1 MKNMQDPEEI
11 EDESSLQDR
20 EAGETNAVGGSGMGR
35 DITYED
41 VAQSVVDLLLRAE
54 TRLPDDVTAAL
65 KDAHGRETDPTAR
78 AQIEAILENIELA
91 AMRKVPICQDTGILI
106 FFVEIGRDCAI
117 NFDIKDA
124 IRDGVKKATE
134 IVPLRPNAVHPTR
147 REPSGNV
154 GIGLP
159 DIILD
164 INEGDRIRITVLPKG
179 AGSENVSRLAMLNPS
194 QVADI
199 KRFVLETVADAGGKP
214 CPPII
219 VGVGIG
225 GSFDKAARLAKKA
238 LLREIRDNASGV
250 DACVNGSAVDA
261 CIMGEF
267 EREIL
272 DAINS
277 LGIGTMGLGGDI
289 TALAVHIEYAHCHTA
304 SLPVAVNIQCW
315 ANRRASV
322 ELGGDGA

>member
-1 MKNMQDPEEI
+1 MD
-11 EDESSLQDR
+11 L
-20 EAGETNAVGGSGMGR
+20 GR

-41 VAQSVVDLLLRAE
+41 VVQSVVDLLLKAE

-65 KDAHGRETDPTAR
+65 TDAHGRETDPTAR
-78 AQIEAILENIELA
+78 AQIEAILKNIELA
-91 AMRKVPICQDTGILI
+91 AMRNVPICQDTGILI
-106 FFVEIGRDCAI
+106 FFVEIGRDCTI

-124 IRDGVKKATE
+124 IRAGVTKATE
-134 IVPLRPNAVHPTR
+134 IIPLRPNAVHPTR

-154 GIGLP
+154 GVGLP

-164 INEGDRIRITVLPKG
+164 INEGNRIRITVMPKG

-238 LLREIRDNASGV
+238 LLREIHD
-250 DACVNGSAVDA
+250 NGSAVDA
-261 CIMGEF
+261 CINAFGVDARDGVLIACVMDDF
-267 EREIL
+267 ERELL

-289 TALAVHIEYAHCHTA
+289 TALAVHVEYAHCHTA

-322 ELGGDGA
+322 ELGK

>member
-1 MKNMQDPEEI
+1 M
-11 EDESSLQDR
+11 
-20 EAGETNAVGGSGMGR
+20 GMDVGR

-41 VAQSVVDLLLRAE
+41 VTQSVVDLLLRAE

>member
-1 MKNMQDPEEI
+1 
-11 EDESSLQDR
+11 
-20 EAGETNAVGGSGMGR
+20 MGR

-65 KDAHGRETDPTAR
+65 TDAHGRETDPTAR

-91 AMRKVPICQDTGILI
+91 ATRKVPICQDTGILI
-106 FFVEIGRDCAI
+106 FFVEIGRDCTI

-164 INEGDRIRITVLPKG
+164 INEGDRIRITVMPKG

-238 LLREIRDNASGV
+238 LLREICDNASGV

-261 CIMGEF
+261 CTMDDF
-267 EREIL
+267 ELEIL

-322 ELGGDGA
+322 ELDKNGV

>member
-1 MKNMQDPEEI
+1 MQDPAEI

-20 EAGETNAVGGSGMGR
+20 EAGETNAVGRRGMGVDR

-41 VAQSVVDLLLRAE
+41 VTQSVVDLLLRAE

-65 KDAHGRETDPTAR
+65 TDARGRETDPTAR

-91 AMRKVPICQDTGILI
+91 ATRKVPICQDTGILI
-106 FFVEIGRDCAI
+106 FFVEIGRDCTI
-117 NFDIKDA
+117 DFDIKDA
-124 IRDGVKKATE
+124 IRAGVKKATE
-134 IVPLRPNAVHPTR
+134 IVPLRPNAVHPIT

-164 INEGDRIRITVLPKG
+164 INEGDRIRITVMPKG

-199 KRFVLETVADAGGKP
+199 KRFVLEAVADAGGKP
-214 CPPII
+214 CPPVI

-238 LLREIRDNASGV
+238 LLREICDM
-250 DACVNGSAVDA
+250 DD
-261 CIMGEF
+261 F
-267 EREIL
+267 ERELL

-322 ELGGDGA
+322 EL

>member
-1 MKNMQDPEEI
+1 
-11 EDESSLQDR
+11 
-20 EAGETNAVGGSGMGR
+20 MGVSR

-41 VAQSVVDLLLRAE
+41 VAQSVVDLLLSAE

-65 KDAHGRETDPTAR
+65 TAAHGRETDPTAR

-106 FFVEIGRDCAI
+106 FFVEIGRACTI

-124 IRDGVKKATE
+124 IRAGVEKATE
-134 IVPLRPNAVHPTR
+134 IIPLRPNAVHPVT

-164 INEGDRIRITVLPKG
+164 INEGDRIRITVMPKG
-179 AGSENVSRLAMLNPS
+179 AGSENVGRLAMLNPS

-199 KRFVLETVADAGGKP
+199 KRFVLETVVDAGGKP
-214 CPPII
+214 CPPVV

-238 LLREIRDNASGV
+238 LLREIYDNSSGV
-250 DACVNGSAVDA
+250 DACVNGSAIDDHIVDD
-261 CIMGEF
+261 F
-267 EREIL
+267 ERELL
-272 DAINS
+272 DVINS

>member
-1 MKNMQDPEEI
+1 
-11 EDESSLQDR
+11 
-20 EAGETNAVGGSGMGR
+20 MGVDR

-65 KDAHGRETDPTAR
+65 TAAHRRETDPIAR

-91 AMRKVPICQDTGILI
+91 AVRKVPICQDTGILI
-106 FFVEIGRDCAI
+106 FFVEIGRDCTI

-124 IRDGVKKATE
+124 IRDGVTKATE
-134 IVPLRPNAVHPTR
+134 IIPLRPNAVHPVT

-164 INEGDRIRITVLPKG
+164 INEGDRIRITVMPKG
-179 AGSENVSRLAMLNPS
+179 AGSENVGRLAMLNPS

-199 KRFVLETVADAGGKP
+199 KRFVLETIVDAGGKP
-214 CPPII
+214 CPPIV

-225 GSFDKAARLAKKA
+225 GSFDKVARLAKKA
-238 LLREIRDNASGV
+238 LLREIYDNASGV
-250 DACVNGSAVDA
+250 DACVNGSTINGCIVDD
-261 CIMGEF
+261 F
-267 EREIL
+267 ERELL

-289 TALAVHIEYAHCHTA
+289 TALAVHVEYAHCHTA

-322 ELGGDGA
+322 ELGR

>member
-1 MKNMQDPEEI
+1 M
-11 EDESSLQDR
+11 
-20 EAGETNAVGGSGMGR
+20 GMDVGR

-41 VAQSVVDLLLRAE
+41 VTQSVVDLLLRAE

-65 KDAHGRETDPTAR
+65 TDARGRETDPTAR

-91 AMRKVPICQDTGILI
+91 AMRKVPICQDTGILV

-199 KRFVLETVADAGGKP
+199 KRFVLETVTDAGGKP

>member
-1 MKNMQDPEEI
+1 MD
-11 EDESSLQDR
+11 
-20 EAGETNAVGGSGMGR
+20 VGR

-41 VAQSVVDLLLRAE
+41 VEQSVVDLLLRAE

-65 KDAHGRETDPTAR
+65 TDARGRETDPTAR
-78 AQIEAILENIELA
+78 AQIAAILENIELA

-106 FFVEIGRDCAI
+106 FFVEIGRDCTI
-117 NFDIKDA
+117 NFNIKDA
-124 IRDGVKKATE
+124 IRDGVAKATD

-164 INEGDRIRITVLPKG
+164 INEGDRIRITVMPKG

-238 LLREIRDNASGV
+238 LLREIYDNASGV
-250 DACVNGSAVDA
+250 DACVNGSAADA

-267 EREIL
+267 ERELL

-322 ELGGDGA
+322 ELGGGGDGT

>member
-1 MKNMQDPEEI
+1 M
-11 EDESSLQDR
+11 
-20 EAGETNAVGGSGMGR
+20 GMDVGR

-65 KDAHGRETDPTAR
+65 TDARGRETDPTAR

-164 INEGDRIRITVLPKG
+164 INEGDRIRITVMPKG

-214 CPPII
+214 CPPIV

-238 LLREIRDNASGV
+238 LLREIRDN
-250 DACVNGSAVDA
+250 GSDVDA
-261 CIMGEF
+261 CITDDF
-267 EREIL
+267 ELELL

-322 ELGGDGA
+322 ELGG

>member
-1 MKNMQDPEEI
+1 
-11 EDESSLQDR
+11 
-20 EAGETNAVGGSGMGR
+20 MGR

-164 INEGDRIRITVLPKG
+164 INEGDRIRITVMPKG

-214 CPPII
+214 CPPIV

>member
-1 MKNMQDPEEI
+1 
-11 EDESSLQDR
+11 
-20 EAGETNAVGGSGMGR
+20 MGVDR

-54 TRLPDDVTAAL
+54 TQLPDDVTAAL
-65 KDAHGRETDPTAR
+65 TDAHGRETDPTAR

-91 AMRKVPICQDTGILI
+91 AMRMVPICQDTGILI

-117 NFDIKDA
+117 DFNIKDA
-124 IRDGVKKATE
+124 IRAGVTKATE
-134 IVPLRPNAVHPTR
+134 IVPLRPNAVHPVT

-164 INEGDRIRITVLPKG
+164 INEGDRIRITVMPKG

-194 QVADI
+194 QVTDI
-199 KRFVLETVADAGGKP
+199 KRFVLEAVADAGGKP
-214 CPPII
+214 CPPIV

-238 LLREIRDNASGV
+238 LLREIYNNASGV
-250 DACVNGSAVDA
+250 GACVNGSTVDA
-261 CIMGEF
+261 YIMDDF
-267 EREIL
+267 ELELL

-289 TALAVHIEYAHCHTA
+289 TALAVHVEYAHCHTA

-322 ELGGDGA
+322 ELGG

>member
-1 MKNMQDPEEI
+1 
-11 EDESSLQDR
+11 
-20 EAGETNAVGGSGMGR
+20 MGVDR

-65 KDAHGRETDPTAR
+65 TDARGRETDPTAR

-106 FFVEIGRDCAI
+106 FFVEIGRDCTI
-117 NFDIKDA
+117 NFNIKDA
-124 IRDGVKKATE
+124 IRDGVAKATE
-134 IVPLRPNAVHPTR
+134 IVPLRPNAVHPVTR
-147 REPSGNV
+147 EASGNV

-164 INEGDRIRITVLPKG
+164 ITQGDRIRITVMPKG

-214 CPPII
+214 CPPVII
-219 VGVGIG
+219 GVGIG

-238 LLREIRDNASGV
+238 LLREICDNTSGV

-261 CIMGEF
+261 CTMDDF
-267 EREIL
+267 ELELL

-322 ELGGDGA
+322 ELGGGGGWW

>member
-1 MKNMQDPEEI
+1 M
-11 EDESSLQDR
+11 
-20 EAGETNAVGGSGMGR
+20 GVGR

-65 KDAHGRETDPTAR
+65 TDAHRRETDPTAR

-106 FFVEIGRDCAI
+106 FFVEIGRDCTI
-117 NFDIKDA
+117 DFDIKDA
-124 IRDGVKKATE
+124 IRAGVKKATE
-134 IVPLRPNAVHPTR
+134 IVPLRPNAVHAIT

-164 INEGDRIRITVLPKG
+164 INEGDRIRITVMPKG

-214 CPPII
+214 CPPVI

-238 LLREIRDNASGV
+238 LLREI
-250 DACVNGSAVDA
+250 CVNGSAADA
-261 CIMGEF
+261 CINAFGVDARDRVLIACVMDDF
-267 EREIL
+267 ELEIL

-322 ELGGDGA
+322 ELGG

>member
-1 MKNMQDPEEI
+1 MGVRDPAECEKEGMLQDPAAADTE
-11 EDESSLQDR
+11 L
-20 EAGETNAVGGSGMGR
+20 VGCMSA
-35 DITYED
+35 DITYGD
-41 VAQSVVDLLLRAE
+41 AVQSVVDLLMRAE

-65 KDAHGRETDPTAR
+65 ADAHRRETDPTAK
-78 AQIEAILENIELA
+78 AQIETILENIELA
-91 AMRKVPICQDTGILI
+91 AVQSVPICQDTGILV
-106 FFVEIGRDCAI
+106 FFVEIGRECVLD
-117 NFDIKDA
+117 FDIKDA
-124 IRDGVKKATE
+124 IRDGVKRATE
-134 IVPLRPNAVHPTR
+134 IIPLRPNAVHPIT

-154 GIGLP
+154 GIGIP

-164 INEGDRIRITVLPKG
+164 ITEGDRIRITVLPKG

-194 QVADI
+194 QVHEI
-199 KRFVLETVADAGGKP
+199 KRFIIETVAEAGGKP
-214 CPPII
+214 CPPVI

-238 LLREIRDNASGV
+238 LLREIYVNSSGV
-250 DACVNGSAVDA
+250 DD
-261 CIMGEF
+261 F
-267 EREIL
+267 ELEIF

-322 ELGGDGA
+322 ELGG

>member
-1 MKNMQDPEEI
+1 
-11 EDESSLQDR
+11 
-20 EAGETNAVGGSGMGR
+20 MGVSR

-65 KDAHGRETDPTAR
+65 TDAHRRETDPTAR

-91 AMRKVPICQDTGILI
+91 ATRKVPICQDTGILI

-117 NFDIKDA
+117 DFNIKDA
-124 IRDGVKKATE
+124 IRVGVAKATDT
-134 IVPLRPNAVHPTR
+134 VPLRPNAVHPVTR
-147 REPSGNV
+147 EASGNV

-164 INEGDRIRITVLPKG
+164 ITQGDRIRITVMPKG

-214 CPPII
+214 CPPVII
-219 VGVGIG
+219 GVGIG

-238 LLREIRDNASGV
+238 LLREICDNTSGV

-261 CIMGEF
+261 CTMDDF
-267 EREIL
+267 ELELL

-322 ELGGDGA
+322 ELGGGGGWW

>member
-1 MKNMQDPEEI
+1 MD
-11 EDESSLQDR
+11 
-20 EAGETNAVGGSGMGR
+20 AGR

-65 KDAHGRETDPTAR
+65 TNAHGRETDPTAR

-91 AMRKVPICQDTGILI
+91 AARKVPICQDTGILI
-106 FFVEIGRDCAI
+106 FFVEIGRDCTI

-124 IRDGVKKATE
+124 IRDGVAKATE

-147 REPSGNV
+147 RELSGNV
-154 GIGLP
+154 GVGLP

-164 INEGDRIRITVLPKG
+164 INDGDRIRITVMPKG

-214 CPPII
+214 CPPIV

-238 LLREIRDNASGV
+238 LLREIQGNGSGV
-250 DACVNGSAVDA
+250 DAC
-261 CIMGEF
+261 IMSEF

-322 ELGGDGA
+322 ELGGDVKRVELQGGIMIRGVR

>member
-1 MKNMQDPEEI
+1 
-11 EDESSLQDR
+11 
-20 EAGETNAVGGSGMGR
+20 MGVDR

-41 VAQSVVDLLLRAE
+41 VVQSVVDLLLRAE

-65 KDAHGRETDPTAR
+65 TDARGRETDPTAR

-91 AMRKVPICQDTGILI
+91 ATRKVPICQDTGILI
-106 FFVEIGRDCAI
+106 FFVEIGRDCTI
-117 NFDIKDA
+117 DFDIKDA
-124 IRDGVKKATE
+124 IRDGVAKATE
-134 IVPLRPNAVHPTR
+134 IVPLRPNAVHPIT

-164 INEGDRIRITVLPKG
+164 INEGDRIRITVMPKG

-214 CPPII
+214 CPPVI

-238 LLREIRDNASGV
+238 LLREIYDNTSGV
-250 DACVNGSAVDA
+250 DACVNGSAADA
-261 CIMGEF
+261 CINAFGVDARDGVLIACVMDDF

-322 ELGGDGA
+322 ELGG

>member
-1 MKNMQDPEEI
+1 
-11 EDESSLQDR
+11 
-20 EAGETNAVGGSGMGR
+20 MGR
-35 DITYED
+35 DITYEG

-54 TRLPDDVTAAL
+54 TQLPADVTAAL
-65 KDAHGRETDPTAR
+65 TGAYMRETDPTAR
-78 AQIEAILENIELA
+78 AQIETILENIELA

-106 FFVEIGRDCAI
+106 FFVEIGRDCTI
-117 NFDIKDA
+117 DFNIKDA
-124 IRDGVKKATE
+124 IRTGVTKATE
-134 IVPLRPNAVHPTR
+134 IVPLRPNAVHPVTR
-147 REPSGNV
+147 ESSGNV

-159 DIILD
+159 DIILN
-164 INEGDRIRITVLPKG
+164 ITEGCHIRITVLPKG

-199 KRFVLETVADAGGKP
+199 KRFVLEAVTDAGGKP
-214 CPPII
+214 CPPIV

-238 LLREIRDNASGV
+238 LLREIRDN
-250 DACVNGSAVDA
+250 GSDVDA
-261 CIMGEF
+261 CITDDF
-267 EREIL
+267 ELELL

-322 ELGGDGA
+322 EL

>member
-1 MKNMQDPEEI
+1 M
-11 EDESSLQDR
+11 R
-20 EAGETNAVGGSGMGR
+20 VGR

-54 TRLPDDVTAAL
+54 TWLPDDVTAAL
-65 KDAHGRETDPTAR
+65 KDVHGRETDPTAR

-106 FFVEIGRDCAI
+106 FFVEIGRDCTI

-124 IRDGVKKATE
+124 IRAGVEKATD
-134 IVPLRPNAVHPTR
+134 IVPLRPNAVHPVT

-199 KRFVLETVADAGGKP
+199 KRFVLEAVADAGGKP
-214 CPPII
+214 CPPIV

-238 LLREIRDNASGV
+238 LLREIYDNASGV
-250 DACVNGSAVDA
+250 GACSMDD
-261 CIMGEF
+261 F
-267 EREIL
+267 ELEIL

-322 ELGGDGA
+322 EL

>member
-1 MKNMQDPEEI
+1 M
-11 EDESSLQDR
+11 
-20 EAGETNAVGGSGMGR
+20 GMGR

-65 KDAHGRETDPTAR
+65 TDAYMRETDPTAR

-91 AMRKVPICQDTGILI
+91 ATRKVPICQDTGILI
-106 FFVEIGRDCAI
+106 FFVEIGRDCTI
-117 NFDIKDA
+117 DFNIKDA

-134 IVPLRPNAVHPTR
+134 IVPLRPNAVHPIT

-154 GIGLP
+154 GIGIP

-164 INEGDRIRITVLPKG
+164 ITEGDRVRITVLPKG

-214 CPPII
+214 CPPAI

-238 LLREIRDNASGV
+238 LLREICNNTSGV
-250 DACVNGSAVDA
+250 AA
-261 CIMGEF
+261 CIMDDF
-267 EREIL
+267 ELEIL

>member
-1 MKNMQDPEEI
+1 
-11 EDESSLQDR
+11 
-20 EAGETNAVGGSGMGR
+20 
-35 DITYED
+35 
-41 VAQSVVDLLLRAE
+41 
-54 TRLPDDVTAAL
+54 
-65 KDAHGRETDPTAR
+65 
-78 AQIEAILENIELA
+78 
-91 AMRKVPICQDTGILI
+91 
-106 FFVEIGRDCAI
+106 
-117 NFDIKDA
+117 
-124 IRDGVKKATE
+124 
-134 IVPLRPNAVHPTR
+134 
-147 REPSGNV
+147 
-154 GIGLP
+154 
-159 DIILD
+159 
-164 INEGDRIRITVLPKG
+164 VLPKG

-304 SLPVAVNIQCW
+304 SLPVEHPV
-315 ANRRASV
+315 
-322 ELGGDGA
+322 LGEQESERGTGRGWSMTVIYPSALRSCL

>member
-1 MKNMQDPEEI
+1 VD
-11 EDESSLQDR
+11 
-20 EAGETNAVGGSGMGR
+20 R

-41 VAQSVVDLLLRAE
+41 VEQSVVDLLLRAE
-54 TRLPDDVTAAL
+54 TRLPGDVTAAL
-65 KDAHGRETDPTAR
+65 TAAHGRETDPTAR

-106 FFVEIGRDCAI
+106 FFVEIGRDCTI
-117 NFDIKDA
+117 NFDIKGA
-124 IRDGVKKATE
+124 IRAGVAKATE
-134 IVPLRPNAVHPTR
+134 IVPLRPNAVHPVT

-164 INEGDRIRITVLPKG
+164 INEGDHIRITVMPKG
-179 AGSENVSRLAMLNPS
+179 AGSENVGRLAMLNPS

-238 LLREIRDNASGV
+238 LLREICEDASGV
-250 DACVNGSAVDA
+250 DACVDGSVVDA
-261 CIMGEF
+261 CVVDEF
-267 EREIL
+267 ERELL

-289 TALAVHIEYAHCHTA
+289 TALAVHVEYAHCHTA

-322 ELGGDGA
+322 ELGR